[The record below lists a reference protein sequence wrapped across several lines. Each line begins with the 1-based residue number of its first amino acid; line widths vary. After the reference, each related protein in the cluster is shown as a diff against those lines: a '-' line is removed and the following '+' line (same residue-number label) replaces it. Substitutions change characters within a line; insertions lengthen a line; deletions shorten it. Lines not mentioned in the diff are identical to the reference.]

1 MAAVAMSCQEP
12 GLLYVYTSSSRRQK
26 ADYSKLVHY
35 QMTNYTFLLPN
46 LSGKVFF
53 VCFFVCFLSRLA
65 YSG

>member
-65 YSG
+65 YGG